1 MYDLQVTREIIV
13 VCKDLALF
21 FLRLVGYKFLDVV
34 TNQLSNVNWW
44 CLVS

>member
-13 VCKDLALF
+13 VSKNLALF

-34 TNQLSNVNWW
+34 ADQLSNVNWW